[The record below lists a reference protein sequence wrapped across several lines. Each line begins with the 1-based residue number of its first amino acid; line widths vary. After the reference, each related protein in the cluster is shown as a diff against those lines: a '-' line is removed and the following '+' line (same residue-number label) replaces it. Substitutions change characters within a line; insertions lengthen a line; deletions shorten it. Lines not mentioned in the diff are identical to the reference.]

1 MRKLATSAIGAVAA
15 LGLAA
20 GATVANAADDEV
32 VVGFAASYSGW
43 MQAYS
48 QPSTNAALIAI
59 DDINAKGGILGKKIT
74 YVMADAK
81 TDRVEGAKAGQEVLN
96 EGAQMLAVDC
106 DYDFGAPAAL
116 AAKNANKIAIFL
128 CAESVLAGIQG
139 VGKNAFSSSVLA
151 GVQGA
156 TIAEWGSQNKGWKT
170 AYILLDTTIE
180 YNKGICYGFDW
191 MWREKLGLE
200 ILGHDVYQNGDASIA
215 AQITRIKSLPTQP
228 DIIMNCSYI
237 PGGAS
242 ALRQIRAAGITS
254 ALAGGSS
261 MSGTYWLDSVPNLT
275 GHYVTEQASI
285 YGDDPRP
292 AVEEFNKKYE
302 ARFGERPNSQ
312 YTYPGYLVI
321 EMWARAVEKAGTF
334 ETDAVVAAMESF
346 REEPFLIGTRTFT
359 NILHHQ
365 DRAPYLIVETTNGKP
380 AVAAD
385 FTISE
390 PVPLD
395 VLFGKRYSY
404 IAR

>member
-1 MRKLATSAIGAVAA
+1 MRKLTKSAIAGLAA
-15 LGLAA
+15 LGAA
-20 GATVANAADDEV
+20 SVSSGAMAADDEV

-59 DDINAKGGILGKKIT
+59 DDINAKGGLLGKKLRA
-74 YVMADAK
+74 VMADAK

-96 EGAQMLAVDC
+96 EGAQMVAVDC

-116 AAKNANKIAIFL
+116 AAKNANKVAIFL

-139 VGKNAFSSSVLA
+139 VGKNAFSSSILA
-151 GVQGA
+151 AVQGA

-191 MWREKLGLE
+191 MWKEKLGLE
-200 ILGHDVYQNGDASIA
+200 IMGHDVYQNADASIA
-215 AQITRIKSLPTQP
+215 AQITRIKNLPTEP
-228 DIIMNCSYI
+228 DLIISCSYV

-242 ALRQIRAAGITS
+242 ALRQIRAAGIKS

-261 MSGTYWLDSVPNLT
+261 MSGTYWLDSVPGLT
-275 GHYVTEQASI
+275 GHYVPEQASI

-292 AVEEFNKKYE
+292 AVEAFNAKYE
-302 ARFGERPNSQ
+302 KRFGERPNSQ
-312 YTYPGYLVI
+312 YTYPGYLVV

-334 ETDAVVAAMESF
+334 ETDAVVAAMETF
-346 REEPFLIGTRTFT
+346 RDEPFLIGTRTFT

-365 DRAPYLIVETTNGKP
+365 NSGPYLIVETTDGKP
-380 AVAAD
+380 AVAD
-385 FTISE
+385 SFTISE

-395 VLFGKRYSY
+395 VLFGKRYGY

>member
-261 MSGTYWLDSVPNLT
+261 MSGTYWLDSVPNLS

-334 ETDAVVAAMESF
+334 ETDAVVAAMETF
-346 REEPFLIGTRTFT
+346 RDEPFLIGTRTFT

-385 FTISE
+385 YTISE
-390 PVPLD
+390 AVPLD

>member
-20 GATVANAADDEV
+20 GVTTANADDHEV

-59 DDINAKGGILGKKIT
+59 DDINAKGGILGKKIRA
-74 YVMADAK
+74 VMADAK

-156 TIAEWGSQNKGWKT
+156 TIAEWGSQAKGWKT
-170 AYILLDTTIE
+170 AYILLDTSIE

-191 MWREKLGLE
+191 MWREKLGLK
-200 ILGHDVYQNGDASIA
+200 ILGHDVYQNNDASIA
-215 AQITRIKSLPTQP
+215 AQITRIKNLPEQP

-254 ALAGGSS
+254 DLAGGSS

-292 AVEEFNKKYE
+292 AVEAFNDKYE

-334 ETDAVVAAMESF
+334 DTDAVVAAMETF
-346 REEPFLIGTRTFT
+346 RDEPFLIGTRTFT
-359 NILHHQ
+359 NVLHHQ

-390 PVPLD
+390 AVPLD
-395 VLFGKRYSY
+395 VLFGKRYTY

>member
-1 MRKLATSAIGAVAA
+1 MKKLATIMAVVLTAFGMTSVTTPAVA
-15 LGLAA
+15 
-20 GATVANAADDEV
+20 DEHEV

-59 DDINAKGGILGKKIT
+59 DDINAAGGLLGKTLVPVI
-74 YVMADAK
+74 ADAK

-96 EGAQMLAVDC
+96 QGAQMVAVDC

-139 VGKNAFSSSVLA
+139 VGRNAFSSSVLA
-151 GVQGA
+151 AVQGA
-156 TIAEWGSQNKGWKT
+156 TIAEWGALERGWKT

-200 ILGHDVYQNGDASIA
+200 IMGHDVYLNSDASIA
-215 AQITRIKSLPTQP
+215 AQITRIKNLESEP
-228 DIIMNCSYI
+228 DLIISCSYV

-242 ALRQIRAAGITS
+242 ALRQIRAAGIES

-261 MSGTYWLDSVPNLT
+261 MSGTYWLDSVPDLS
-275 GHYVTEQASI
+275 GHFVPEQASI
-285 YGDDPRP
+285 YGDDPRE
-292 AVEEFNKKYE
+292 AVEEFNDKYE
-302 ARFGERPNSQ
+302 ERFGERPNSQ
-312 YTYPGYLVI
+312 YTYPGYLVV
-321 EMWARAVEKAGTF
+321 EMWARAVERAGTF
-334 ETDAVVAAMESF
+334 ETDAVVAEMEKF
-346 REEPFLIGTRTFT
+346 RDEPFLIGTRTFT
-359 NILHHQ
+359 TELHHQ
-365 DRAPYLIVETTNGKP
+365 NYAPYLIVETTNGQP
-380 AVAAD
+380 AVAD
-385 FTISE
+385 SHTISE
-390 PVPLD
+390 PVPMD
-395 VLFGKRYSY
+395 VLFGKRYEY

>member
-1 MRKLATSAIGAVAA
+1 MKYIAKSAIAGLAA
-15 LGLAA
+15 LGAA
-20 GATVANAADDEV
+20 SVSTAAMADDHEV

-59 DDINAKGGILGKKIT
+59 DDINANGGLLGKQLRA
-74 YVMADAK
+74 VMADAK
-81 TDRVEGAKAGQEVLN
+81 TDRVEGAKAGQQVLN
-96 EGAQMLAVDC
+96 DGAQMVAVDC

-139 VGKNAFSSSVLA
+139 VGKNAFSSSILA
-151 GVQGA
+151 AVQGA
-156 TIAEWGSQNKGWKT
+156 TIAEWGAQNKGWKT

-200 ILGHDVYQNGDASIA
+200 ILGHDVYQNADASIA
-215 AQITRIKSLPTQP
+215 AQITRIKSLPQEP
-228 DIIMNCSYI
+228 DIIISCSYV

-242 ALRQIRAAGITS
+242 ALRQIRAAGINS

-261 MSGTYWLDSVPNLT
+261 MSGTYWLDSVPNLS
-275 GHYVTEQASI
+275 GHFVPEQASI

-292 AVEEFNKKYE
+292 EVEEFNAKYE

-312 YTYPGYLVI
+312 YTYPGYLVV
-321 EMWARAVEKAGTF
+321 EMWARAVERAGTF
-334 ETDAVVAAMESF
+334 DTDAVIAEMEKF
-346 REEPFLIGTRTFT
+346 KDEPFLIGTRTFT
-359 NILHHQ
+359 PALHHQ
-365 DRAPYLIVETTNGKP
+365 NYGPYLIVETTNGQP
-380 AVAAD
+380 AVKD
-385 FTISE
+385 SFTISE
-390 PVPLD
+390 PVPMD
-395 VLFGKRYSY
+395 VLFGKRYTY

>member
-1 MRKLATSAIGAVAA
+1 MKYIAKSAIAGLAA
-15 LGLAA
+15 LGAA
-20 GATVANAADDEV
+20 SVSTAAMADDHEV

-59 DDINAKGGILGKKIT
+59 DDINANGGLLGKQLRA
-74 YVMADAK
+74 VMADAK
-81 TDRVEGAKAGQEVLN
+81 TDRVEGAKAGQQVLN
-96 EGAQMLAVDC
+96 DGAQMVAVDC

-139 VGKNAFSSSVLA
+139 VGKNAFSSSILA
-151 GVQGA
+151 AVQGA
-156 TIAEWGSQNKGWKT
+156 TIAEWGAQNKGWKT

-200 ILGHDVYQNGDASIA
+200 ILGHDVYQNADASIA
-215 AQITRIKSLPTQP
+215 AQITRIKSLPQEP
-228 DIIMNCSYI
+228 DIIISCSYV

-242 ALRQIRAAGITS
+242 ALRQIRAAGINS

-261 MSGTYWLDSVPNLT
+261 MSGTYWLDSVPNLS
-275 GHYVTEQASI
+275 GHFVPEQASI

-292 AVEEFNKKYE
+292 EVEEFNKKYE

-312 YTYPGYLVI
+312 YTYPGYLVV
-321 EMWARAVEKAGTF
+321 EMWARAVERAGTF
-334 ETDAVVAAMESF
+334 DTDAVIAEMEKF
-346 REEPFLIGTRTFT
+346 KDEPFLIGTRTFT
-359 NILHHQ
+359 PALHHQ
-365 DRAPYLIVETTNGKP
+365 NYGPYLIVETTNGQP
-380 AVAAD
+380 AVKD
-385 FTISE
+385 SFTISE
-390 PVPLD
+390 PVPMD
-395 VLFGKRYSY
+395 VLFGKRYTY

>member
-96 EGAQMLAVDC
+96 EGAQMVAVDC

-156 TIAEWGSQNKGWKT
+156 TIAEWGAQNKGWKT

-228 DIIMNCSYI
+228 DIIINCSYI

-312 YTYPGYLVI
+312 YTYPGYLVV

-334 ETDAVVAAMESF
+334 DTDAVIAAMETF